1 MIPLPVPRCQVVLP
15 TGLSST
21 VLGVIPTLAAGIVLL
36 AALIKGSIGFGF
48 PTLGTPLLSLVMDVK
63 AAVVVLIIPN
73 IVMDG
78 IQFARRGAPLATVRR
93 FALLLVF
100 GAAGTVAGTRL
111 LVALSSGAATVV
123 LGAFIVAFVTLS
135 ATGVTPR
142 VSRRWEPWLSPVA
155 GLLAGIVGGITNV
168 PGTPLV
174 MYFHA
179 LGLSKHEFVSS
190 VAFTFVVYKIIQLGA
205 VSYYGLLTPD
215 RVGTSLVL
223 TLVALAG
230 FGLGLMVQD
239 RLEQRTFNRAVLVF
253 LGVLGLWLVARSLR

>member
-1 MIPLPVPRCQVVLP
+1 VIEIP
-15 TGLSST
+15 
-21 VLGVIPTLAAGIVLL
+21 AAGVVLL
-36 AALIKGSIGFGF
+36 AALIKGAIGFGF

-63 AAVVVLIIPN
+63 AAVVVLILPN

-78 IQFARRGAPLATVRR
+78 IQFARRGAPMATVRR
-93 FALLLVF
+93 FAVLLAF
-100 GAAGTVAGTRL
+100 GAVGTVVGTRL
-111 LVALSSGAATVV
+111 LVALSSTAATLI

-135 ATGVTPR
+135 ATGATPR
-142 VSRRWEPWLSPVA
+142 VPRRWEPWLSPVA

-179 LGLSKHEFVSS
+179 LGLGKHEFVSS

-205 VSYYGLLTPD
+205 VSYYGLLTPS
-215 RVGTSLVL
+215 RVGTSLIL
-223 TLVALAG
+223 TVVALGG
-230 FGLGLMVQD
+230 FALGLKVQD

-253 LGVLGLWLVARSLR
+253 LGALGLWLVARSLR